1 MEEDREKL
9 EIRKGGKFVETKW
22 VYDEDKD
29 EGFYQEFD
37 RTESAI
43 RYLFEPCELAY
54 DVTLEDI
61 FLLLN
66 SELTIF
72 NLIFGNWCEE
82 FVKEGL
88 TKSPIPYNLEKYDP
102 EQIEYLELYYTPEYD
117 KSDAQNR
124 LNGFLMPNF
133 HGVGVKLRE
142 DTESYKKGDRIKWGI
157 NLSPINTLI
166 KIPVKLNKRFIIHED
181 NIQSK
186 PDEKPKVLGE
196 FENPQYTLGNILYG
210 IIWELSFYGPPEERD
225 KVKRGLEER
234 MEKIDSGTAKTK
246 SASELFDIDD
256 RYL

>member
-9 EIRKGGKFVETKW
+9 EIRKGGKLVETKW

-29 EGFYQEFD
+29 EGFYREFD
-37 RTESAI
+37 RTESAT
-43 RYLFEPCELAY
+43 RYLFEPCELAA

-88 TKSPIPYNLEKYDP
+88 TKSPKPYEPERYDP
-102 EQIEYLELYYTPEYD
+102 EQIEYLEIYYTPEYD
-117 KSDAQNR
+117 KSEHVNHFY
-124 LNGFLMPNF
+124 GFLIPNF

-142 DTESYKKGDRIKWGI
+142 DTEHYKKGDRIKWGI
-157 NLSPINTLI
+157 NLSPVNTLI
-166 KIPVKLNKRFIIHED
+166 KIPVKLNKTFIIYED
-181 NIQSK
+181 NLQSK

-196 FENPQYTLGNILYG
+196 FENPQYTLGNLLHG

-225 KVKRGLEER
+225 KVKCGLKEQIG
-234 MEKIDSGTAKTK
+234 KIETGTAKTK
-246 SASELFDIDD
+246 PASELFNIEDENS
-256 RYL
+256 